1 MFIESSP
8 SAPPGSF
15 LAPPM
20 FGTTNHLEDEVRPA
34 RVLQL
39 ENNHLAPVSTFYNT
53 INEKLTISDT
63 HERLLNEPDVIRL
76 MEPGT
81 IYSIAFHKKRDS

>member
-1 MFIESSP
+1 MFE
-8 SAPPGSF
+8 
-15 LAPPM
+15 
-20 FGTTNHLEDEVRPA
+20 TTNHLEGDEVHPA

-39 ENNHLAPVSTFYNT
+39 EQNDITAFSPPNPALYNNPIYPENAA
-53 INEKLTISDT
+53 IAISDN
-63 HERLLNEPDVIRL
+63 HARLLNEPDIIRL

>member
-1 MFIESSP
+1 
-8 SAPPGSF
+8 
-15 LAPPM
+15 M
-20 FGTTNHLEDEVRPA
+20 FGTSNHLEDEVQPA

-53 INEKLTISDT
+53 INEKLIISDT
-63 HERLLNEPDVIRL
+63 HERLLNQPDVIRL